1 MEEIVTGS
9 VGTLESSRIERILAA
24 AGASGM
30 LVGAAAIWYF
40 DPSRAG
46 FFPVCPLFSLTG
58 FACPGCG
65 MTRGLHAFLHGDI
78 ASALGF
84 NALLPLFLVL
94 FGFGFLTLVSY
105 AARGKRLPFSLFRA
119 NALWPL
125 FILLVVF
132 GVVRNLPFYPF
143 TFLYP

>member
-1 MEEIVTGS
+1 MTGS
-9 VGTLESSRIERILAA
+9 VETLESSKIERILAA

-30 LVGAAAIWYF
+30 LAGAAALWYF
-40 DPSRAG
+40 DPSRSG

-65 MTRGLHAFLHGDI
+65 MTRGFHAFLHGDI

-84 NALLPLFLVL
+84 NALLPLFLIL
-94 FGFGFLTLVSY
+94 IGFGFLSLAWY
-105 AARGKRLPFSLFRA
+105 AARGKRLPFNLFSA

-143 TFLYP
+143 SVLYP